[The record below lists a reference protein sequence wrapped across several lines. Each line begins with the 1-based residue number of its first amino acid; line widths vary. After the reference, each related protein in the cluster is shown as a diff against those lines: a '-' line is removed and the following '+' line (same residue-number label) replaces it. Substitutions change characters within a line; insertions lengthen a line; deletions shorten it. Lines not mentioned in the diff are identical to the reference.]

1 MSFVEIREY
10 QLVTGAVGEYL
21 SAYREHG
28 YAIQRSHLGEPV
40 GWYTTEI
47 GPLNQIVHLWRYES
61 LEDRTNRRNRLFAD
75 PDWLVYVEI
84 IKPLIVSQTSRI
96 LTEPKLSPG

>member
-10 QLVTGAVGEYL
+10 QLVIGAVGEYL
-21 SAYREHG
+21 SAYRERG
-28 YAIQRSHLGEPV
+28 YAIQRKYLGEPV

-61 LEDRTNRRNRLFAD
+61 LKDRSTRRGQLFAD
-75 PDWLVYVEI
+75 PDWLVFVEI
-84 IKPLIVSQTSRI
+84 IKPLIIAQTTRI
-96 LTEPKLSPG
+96 LTEPKLTAN